1 MSERITVNSLSA
13 FMGKEIQSFFVLKS
27 QKAGLNERA
36 EWVNACFEDQTGSV
50 DAVIW
55 KEAIPPTIKQMVSR
69 VVKVRGKVGIRQ
81 GNTQLQVKEMVLA
94 LEGEFDLSEFAPG
107 LSSQQVDE
115 LRGRLEAIIASVREP
130 KLNCLLRTAFSSGAV
145 KAFASLPGGHTHHVY
160 NGGLLVHT
168 IEVANLTDSLILAD
182 EQDSRYH
189 LQHIPVNRGIAITG
203 ALLHDI
209 GKGKEFLPFP
219 FNKRRENSY
228 FVGFPTAGA
237 TLIDRYIEAIERVN
251 PDAKY
256 GQVRDILENIACS
269 CHVTYKD
276 CVPPRTKEAI
286 FVRLADRVSADRDV
300 IDTDLCEYMA
310 EHPDETPGMIYSDY
324 FRSYITVENG
334 IQNKSEK
341 TAKTEETERDQQKK
355 GA

>member
-1 MSERITVNSLSA
+1 MSERITISNLNSLL
-13 FMGKEIQSFFVLKS
+13 GKEIQSFFVLKS
-27 QKAGLNERA
+27 QKAGLNEKA

-55 KEAIPPTIKQMVSR
+55 KEAIPPTIKQMVGH

-81 GNTQLQVKEMVLA
+81 GCTQLQVKEIVLA
-94 LEGEFDLSEFAPG
+94 PEGEFDLTEFAPG
-107 LSSQQVDE
+107 LSTQQVDE
-115 LRGRLEAIIASVREP
+115 LRGRLEVIIESVRDP
-130 KLNCLLRTAFSSGAV
+130 KLNCLLRTAFSSGAI
-145 KAFASLPGGHTHHVY
+145 KAFASLPGGHNHHVY

-168 IEVANLTDSLILAD
+168 IEVANLTDELILAD
-182 EQDSRYH
+182 ELDSRYH
-189 LQHIPVNRGIAITG
+189 MQHIPVNRGIAITG

-269 CHVTYKD
+269 CHVTYRD

-286 FVRLADRVSADRDV
+286 FVKLADRVSADRDV

-310 EHPDETPGMIYSDY
+310 EHPDEVPGMIYSDY
-324 FRSYITVENG
+324 FHSYVTVENG
-334 IQNKSEK
+334 IQGRTEKKAENSEDD
-341 TAKTEETERDQQKK
+341 DQLKK